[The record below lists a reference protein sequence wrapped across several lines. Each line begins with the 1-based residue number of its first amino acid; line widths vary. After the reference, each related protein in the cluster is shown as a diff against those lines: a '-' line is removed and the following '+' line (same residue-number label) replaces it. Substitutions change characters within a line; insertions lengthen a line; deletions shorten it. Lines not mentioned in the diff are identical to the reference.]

1 MELYWIWGVVVVV
14 GTWNWFES
22 RGTTTPTSFE
32 PCDDEDGI
40 TASRF
45 IDDDEDE
52 FVFLD
57 DRYDEVEGFSHHDD

>member
-1 MELYWIWGVVVVV
+1 MELYWIWGTVVVV

-32 PCDDEDGI
+32 PCDDDET
-40 TASRF
+40 TASTLF
-45 IDDDEDE
+45 VGDDDE

-57 DRYDEVEGFSHHDD
+57 DRHDEIEGFTL